1 MPQKKRNT
9 EMRFFSVDFE
19 NPKIVSIIKNEIV
32 VQSVTI
38 TSEELLENEVNV
50 ELLSL
55 GESKL
60 TTDELAEIQSEIA
73 KVNEIKNKLEKNK

>member
-1 MPQKKRNT
+1 
-9 EMRFFSVDFE
+9 MRFFSVDFE

-55 GESKL
+55 DESKL

>member
-1 MPQKKRNT
+1 
-9 EMRFFSVDFE
+9 MRFFSVDFE

-60 TTDELAEIQSEIA
+60 TTDELAEIQSEIIN
-73 KVNEIKNKLEKNK
+73 VNEIKNKLEKNK

>member
-1 MPQKKRNT
+1 
-9 EMRFFSVDFE
+9 MRFFSVDFE

-55 GESKL
+55 DESKL
-60 TTDELAEIQSEIA
+60 TTEELAEIQSEIA

>member
-1 MPQKKRNT
+1 
-9 EMRFFSVDFE
+9 MRFFSVDFE

-55 GESKL
+55 DESKL

-73 KVNEIKNKLEKNK
+73 KVNGLKITI